1 LPRPNRF
8 GQETRTLPPKPGVIL
23 SHHRAFTPTSSVL
36 FLCFRWMEFQF
47 IMFISS
53 LIRLGYQWSE
63 CVEDLGVHPLR
74 YVILAVEAAVLVYFL
89 VAVGWFTVFV
99 VLLAVVLGGS
109 VYLVIDLRRRDEEEV
124 RHLQSVNREGP

>member
-1 LPRPNRF
+1 
-8 GQETRTLPPKPGVIL
+8 
-23 SHHRAFTPTSSVL
+23 
-36 FLCFRWMEFQF
+36 
-47 IMFISS
+47 MFISS